1 MSAQHFLR
9 VDRPILGALPVSNRD
24 AAALARAAR
33 ARCAFQDRL
42 LGTFRRNVEGVGA
55 EPTDSD
61 LRTFASLVAAEH
73 ELKQRLNRETD
84 LEPPSKAI
92 IKGLESQNLE
102 RLCEREWSTFHG
114 TRRAVRR

>member
-9 VDRPILGALPVSNRD
+9 VDRPTLGAFPVFNRD

-42 LGTFRRNVEGVGA
+42 VDSFRRYLEGVGA

-61 LRTFASLVAAEH
+61 LRTFALLVAAER
-73 ELKQRLNRETD
+73 ELEQRLNRETD
-84 LEPPSKAI
+84 LEPSLKSDH
-92 IKGLESQNLE
+92 KGHEISNPGAAL
-102 RLCEREWSTFHG
+102 
-114 TRRAVRR
+114 